1 MPWVN
6 PMLFGTNA
14 FDAIIRFG
22 SCSSA
27 GQTLTPLYNSPITVL
42 NDSQNIFGTA
52 QNYDPNI
59 KWVPFN
65 VYGDFKFTVI
75 SPATFTSKQTAQDV
89 DLGWAGLQVT
99 PPSPPIGI
107 NQFFKIFTVYT
118 NVQQNPSPT
127 DVTVTNVAYLDVLL
141 LRFPSQDAYQ
151 FDGMTIGVKKL

>member
-27 GQTLTPLYNSPITVL
+27 GQTFTPLYNSPITVV
-42 NDSQNIFGTA
+42 NDSQNIFGTP

-75 SPATFTSKQTAQDV
+75 SPATFTSKQTTEDV

-99 PPSPPIGI
+99 LLSPPIGT

-118 NVQQNPSPT
+118 DVQQNPSPT
-127 DVTVTNVAYLDVLL
+127 DITVTDLTYTEGLL
-141 LRFPSQDAYQ
+141 LKFPAPGAYQ